1 MRQILKGACVAGLG
15 LMVSACGGSGDNP
28 AGLTCQSLSGLVEAA
43 EPAIQCAIGCTV
55 DNAGAAADG
64 NFGRAAVLNFQPL
77 AAGTVGVKVVA
88 RGNGQFAAGTKVG
101 AIFEASSAT
110 QAGVSYQISTSL
122 AGVAVESFSLG
133 SDGVGSPARG
143 TSHGSATTT
152 LPYDAVQFQ
161 FVRASGS
168 TAATAT
174 VYELCAD

>member
-1 MRQILKGACVAGLG
+1 MRQILAVACVAGFG
-15 LMVSACGGSGDNP
+15 LMVSACGSGDDNP
-28 AGLTCQSLSGLVEAA
+28 AGLSCHSLSGLVEAA

-55 DNAGAAADG
+55 DNAGAAADD
-64 NFGRAAVLNFQPL
+64 NFGRAAVLNFEPL

-110 QAGVSYQISTSL
+110 QVGVNYQISTSL
-122 AGVAVESFSLG
+122 AGVPAETFSLG

-143 TSHGSATTT
+143 TSHGVATTN